1 MLHHFGEQGL
11 VSNDVGFEVLERI
24 LVEIHVGPGVAA
36 ERISGCA
43 PGFEDG
49 EILGLGFECPSV
61 HEAVGG
67 RDVSVV
73 ESGKNFCGDLGASF
87 AWWQW
92 TVGREIVEGK
102 GDARSLGVGGRDKKE
117 ARNGDERESETP
129 AKDLIWG
136 TEKKHEGSPGQTER
150 SRTVKVESSRNG
162 MQMSNARARG

>member
-1 MLHHFGEQGL
+1 
-11 VSNDVGFEVLERI
+11 
-24 LVEIHVGPGVAA
+24 VAA

-43 PGFEDG
+43 PGFEDR
-49 EILGLGFECPSV
+49 EILGLSFECGSV

-73 ESGKNFCGDLGASF
+73 ESGKNFSGDLGASF
-87 AWWQW
+87 AWRKW
-92 TVGREIVEGK
+92 TVGGKIVKGK
-102 GDARSLGVGGRDKKE
+102 SDAGSLSVGGRDYEE
-117 ARNGDERESETP
+117 ARNGDEHESEKP